1 MKYESLTKE
10 ELKSNLALEK
20 KRYEVF
26 LKEKLSLD
34 MSRGKPSSEQLD
46 LSAPLLSVLNKD
58 MKFPKG
64 PDYRNY
70 GLLDGIPELKELFAE
85 LFDVPE
91 EWVFI
96 GGNSSLNL
104 MYDMVSDAMLTGVLG
119 SSPWAHLNGKV
130 KFICPVPGYDR
141 HFNICEKLGIEMIS
155 VPMNEKGP
163 DMDIVEELVASD
175 NSIKGIWCV
184 PRFSNP
190 GGVVYS
196 DEVVRRLA
204 KMKTA
209 APDFR
214 IYYDNSYFAHILTE
228 DAPKLANIFTF
239 AKECGTEDRIYMFT
253 STSKIT
259 FAGGGVSVLIA
270 SPKNLTSIKEK
281 MGWKTIGFNKIWQ
294 YAHYLYLQS
303 PEHVAEIM
311 KEQAKLIRPKFDIV
325 LDAFDKA
332 FGDSD
337 TVNWNPPKGG
347 YFICLQCMKGTAK
360 KIWSMCKKV
369 GLTITPAGASHPLHN
384 DDSDSYLRIAPTYP
398 SIEDLKKAT
407 DVLVTVVKIVTLE
420 KLLAES
426 NA

>member
-10 ELKSNLALEK
+10 ELKSNLSAEK
-20 KRYEVF
+20 SRYDSF

-34 MSRGKPSSEQLD
+34 MSRGKPASEQLD
-46 LSAPLLSVLNKD
+46 LSAPLLSALHKD

-70 GLLDGIPELKELFAE
+70 GLLDGIPEMKKLFAE
-85 LFDVPE
+85 LFEIPE
-91 EWVFI
+91 EYVFV

-104 MYDMVSDAMLTGVLG
+104 MYDMISDAMLTGVLG
-119 SSPWAHLNGKV
+119 STPWVRLPSKV

-155 VPMNEKGP
+155 VPMNENGP
-163 DMDIVEELVASD
+163 DMDIVEELVAND
-175 NSIKGIWCV
+175 PTIKGIWCV

-196 DEVVRRLA
+196 EEVVRRLA
-204 KMKTA
+204 KMKVA

-214 IYYDNSYFAHILTE
+214 IYYDNSYFVHILSE
-228 DAPKLANIFTF
+228 DAPKLANIFTI
-239 AKECGTEDRIYMFT
+239 AKEAGTEDRIYMFS

-259 FAGGGVSVLIA
+259 FAGSGVSMIAA
-270 SPKNLTSIKEK
+270 SPKNIASIKEK
-281 MGWKTIGFNKIWQ
+281 MGWKTIGFNKVWQ

-303 PEHVAEIM
+303 AEHVHAIM
-311 KEQAKLIRPKFDIV
+311 KEQARLIRPKFDVV

-337 TVNWNPPKGG
+337 TVTWNAPKGG
-347 YFICLQCMKGTAK
+347 YFICLKCMNGTAK
-360 KIWSMCKKV
+360 KVWTLCKKA

-398 SIEDLKKAT
+398 SLDDLKKAT
-407 DVLVTVVKIVTLE
+407 EVLVTVVKIATIE
-420 KLLAES
+420 KLLATK
-426 NA
+426 

>member
-1 MKYESLTKE
+1 MKYESLTKD
-10 ELKSNLALEK
+10 ELKSNLAVEK
-20 KRYEVF
+20 KKFDGF

-34 MSRGKPSSEQLD
+34 MSRGKPSAEQLD

-58 MKFPKG
+58 VKFPKG
-64 PDYRNY
+64 SDYRNY
-70 GLLDGIPELKELFAE
+70 GLSDGIPEMKRLFAE
-85 LFDVPE
+85 LFDIPE
-91 EWVFI
+91 EYVFV

-104 MYDMVSDAMLTGVLG
+104 MYDMISDAMLTGVLG
-119 SSPWAHLNGKV
+119 STPWVKLPGKV

-155 VPMNEKGP
+155 VPMDENGP
-163 DMDIVEELVASD
+163 DMDIVEEFVRTD
-175 NSIKGIWCV
+175 PSIKGIWCV

-204 KMKTA
+204 KMKVA

-214 IYYDNSYFAHILTE
+214 IYYDNSYFVHTLSD
-228 DAPKLANIFTF
+228 DAPTLLNIFDV
-239 AKECGTEDRIYMFT
+239 AKEVGTEDRIYMFA

-259 FAGGGVSVLIA
+259 YAGSGVSMIAA
-270 SPKNLTSIKEK
+270 SPKNIASIKEK
-281 MGWKTIGFNKIWQ
+281 MGWKTIGFNKVWQ

-303 PEHVAEIM
+303 AEHVLAIM
-311 KEQAKLIRPKFDIV
+311 KEQAKLIRPKFDVV

-337 TVNWNPPKGG
+337 TVKWNTPKGG
-347 YFICLQCMKGTAK
+347 YFICLKCLNGTAK
-360 KIWSMCKKV
+360 TIWSLCKKA

-398 SIEDLKKAT
+398 SLEDLKKAT
-407 DVLVTVVKIVTLE
+407 EVLVTVVKIVTMESL
-420 KLLAES
+420 LLA
-426 NA
+426 

>member
-10 ELKSNLALEK
+10 ELKSNLSTEK
-20 KRYEVF
+20 KRFDAF

-34 MSRGKPSSEQLD
+34 MSRGKPSAEQLD
-46 LSAPLLSVLNKD
+46 LTAPMLSALNKD
-58 MKFPKG
+58 TKFPKG

-70 GLLDGIPELKELFAE
+70 GLADGIPEMKKLFAE
-85 LFDVPE
+85 LFSLPE
-91 EWVFI
+91 EYVYV

-104 MYDMVSDAMLTGVLG
+104 MYDMISDAMLTGVLG
-119 SSPWAHLNGKV
+119 STPWVKLPGKV

-155 VPMNEKGP
+155 VPMDENGP
-163 DMDIVEELVASD
+163 DMDIVEDLVASD
-175 NSIKGIWCV
+175 PMIKGIWCV

-190 GGVVYS
+190 SGVVYS

-204 KMKTA
+204 KMKVA

-214 IYYDNSYFAHILTE
+214 IYYDNSYFVHVLFD
-228 DAPKLANIFTF
+228 DAPQLLNIFPV
-239 AKECGTEDRIYMFT
+239 AKEAGTEDRIYMFS

-259 FAGGGVSVLIA
+259 YAGGGVSMIAA
-270 SPKNLTSIKEK
+270 SPKNIASIKEK
-281 MGWKTIGFNKIWQ
+281 MGWKTIGFNKVWQ

-303 PEHVAEIM
+303 VEHVLQIM
-311 KEQAKLIRPKFDIV
+311 KEQANLIRPKFDIV

-337 TVNWNPPKGG
+337 TVCWNTPKGG
-347 YFICLQCMKGTAK
+347 YFICLRCLQGTAK
-360 KIWSMCKKV
+360 KIWTMCKRA

-398 SIEDLKKAT
+398 SVEELKKAT
-407 DVLVTVVKIVTLE
+407 EVLVTVVKIVTME
-420 KLLAES
+420 TLLATK
-426 NA
+426 